1 LSLSMVRALF
11 ARRRSVR
18 DDWLA
23 WLPPDKLAFFQSVST
38 RWERALTMSG
48 VALHDAFELRGRGRF
63 EQARL
68 HVQMASELVARNA
81 AELARA
87 VNLIRD
93 ESRHLANLPV
103 VEPLDPENFRTEAAR
118 RLANWNTFF
127 HHLLFGARTQFFQK
141 LRLLEEMIEDACSG
155 FVAVSDELMESNLAA
170 DAAPWEALAD
180 LECDLNTSAREL
192 EIIFKAFL
200 RNLPAN
206 LTAAVREKV
215 EAPPPPAPRRSR
227 LRRTRVSS

>member
-1 LSLSMVRALF
+1 LSLSLVRALF

-23 WLPPDKLAFFQSVST
+23 WLPPEKRAFFQSVST
-38 RWERALTMSG
+38 CWERALTMSG
-48 VALHDAFELRGRGRF
+48 VALHDAFELRSRGRF
-63 EQARL
+63 DQARL
-68 HVQMASELVARNA
+68 HVHMASELVARNA
-81 AELARA
+81 AELVRA
-87 VNLIRD
+87 VRVIRN

-127 HHLLFGARTQFFQK
+127 HHLLFGARTQYFQK
-141 LRLLEEMIEDACSG
+141 LRLLEAMIEDACSG
-155 FVAVSDELMESNLAA
+155 FIVASDELMESNLAA
-170 DAAPWEALAD
+170 DAAPWVALAD

-192 EIIFKAFL
+192 EIVFKAFL
-200 RNLPAN
+200 RNLPSI

-215 EAPPPPAPRRSR
+215 EAPPPPTPRRSR